1 VYLVS
6 QRLAPVPTETLS
18 RIEQELLVV
27 FPDGYARFLQQYGE
41 GTYRGWMNIQAPDIE
56 VLRPFADYDIWEH
69 DETSPITQ
77 EQIQQ
82 CVAIG
87 TTIDGDFLAVHPQ
100 IEGILWLP
108 RHSQYIETKA
118 FKANS
123 YTEILD
129 QLYGEVYANDV
140 EGLPY
145 FEPWNGLQKHA
156 FFLFTPEH
164 ESDTLPRLAKSAQ
177 EAFKPDFLIN
187 NSYTCKI
194 FIRALGGYI
203 RFNYANGRE
212 VAVFYEADA
221 AVLFQDI
228 SKFLIRNHCSAL

>member
-6 QRLAPVPTETLS
+6 QRLAPIPSETLCH
-18 RIEQELLVV
+18 IEQERQVI
-27 FPDGYARFLQQYGE
+27 FPEGYAHFLQQYGE
-41 GTYRGWMNIQAPDIE
+41 GTYRGWMNIQAPDTE

-100 IEGILWLP
+100 VTGILWLP
-108 RHSQYIETKA
+108 RHSQYIKLKA
-118 FKANS
+118 LKADS
-123 YTEILD
+123 YTEKLD
-129 QLYGEVYANDV
+129 QLYGEIYSNDV

-145 FEPWNGLQKHA
+145 FEPWNGMKKHA
-156 FFLFTPEH
+156 FFLFNPEH
-164 ESDTLPRLAKSAQ
+164 EYDTLQSLAKRVQ
-177 EAFKPDFLIN
+177 KAFEPDFLID
-187 NSYTCKI
+187 NSYTCKS
-194 FIRALGGYI
+194 FVRALGGYI

-212 VAVFYEADA
+212 VAVCYEADA
-221 AVLFQDI
+221 DALFQDI
-228 SKFLIRNHCSAL
+228 SKFLTRNNCSEL